1 MPWPLPVRYE
11 IAEETRFGDRRL
23 NCFASRPG
31 NVDLLLRGSAAN
43 DPKAEAIVD
52 GDRRM
57 TYAALDEA
65 VNKVAANLRNLG
77 LAQGD
82 VEQVLFLCLCLCVSC
97 LYRISRHFEQTVHNG
112 FQT

>member
-1 MPWPLPVRYE
+1 MAASLR
-11 IAEETRFGDRRL
+11 AETEQGWTEVA
-23 NCFASRPG
+23 ASPG
-31 NVDLLLRGSAAN
+31 NAVVGLRA
-43 DPKAEAIVD
+43 
-52 GDRRM
+52 GD
-57 TYAALDEA
+57 TTGEVADDDEKLTTLECMGFPISRCKCA
-65 VNKVAANLRNLG
+65 LG